1 MLNLHD
7 KGLENSMCCFGTRNI
22 DVEKLKLLKMQGVEA
37 VDILFDPDQAGQE
50 AAANI
55 IEMCEIAEI
64 LSKNIKLPVQL
75 GDAGALTKVKVK
87 DLKERLY
94 G

>member
-1 MLNLHD
+1 
-7 KGLENSMCCFGTRNI
+7 
-22 DVEKLKLLKMQGVEA
+22 
-37 VDILFDPDQAGQE
+37 
-50 AAANI
+50 
-55 IEMCEIAEI
+55 MCEIAEI